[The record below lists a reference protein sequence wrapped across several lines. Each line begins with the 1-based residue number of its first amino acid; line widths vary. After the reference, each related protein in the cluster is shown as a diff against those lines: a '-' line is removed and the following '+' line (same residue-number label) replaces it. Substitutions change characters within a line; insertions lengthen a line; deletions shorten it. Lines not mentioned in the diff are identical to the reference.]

1 MMSQIRSTSLGSCLS
16 TRTCPQ
22 VECKIRKL
30 ESELK
35 HALAFFS
42 ETGQGL
48 EGGNDGRKLD
58 KDDKGNHSQSVKDLI
73 LRWCQY
79 YYELEHMF
87 RHHPNFEALLMF
99 SSQDLN
105 NNADEKGKL
114 DDNDDDDLDDD
125 DGNKD
130 RGLC

>member
-1 MMSQIRSTSLGSCLS
+1 
-16 TRTCPQ
+16 
-22 VECKIRKL
+22 
-30 ESELK
+30 
-35 HALAFFS
+35 
-42 ETGQGL
+42 
-48 EGGNDGRKLD
+48 
-58 KDDKGNHSQSVKDLI
+58 
-73 LRWCQY
+73 
-79 YYELEHMF
+79 MF